1 MHTTAPTTRHHLAEP
16 RRHRPRRRAL
26 GASVAARASRLSD
39 ALLAHAQADDRPAP
53 DAGPL
58 ASGVGRGL
66 VRIDRRTLTWVVVG
80 VLAVAAVLA
89 FTGGPAEKLTDA
101 FERAASADLGWV
113 AAGVGFEALSFL
125 GYIVLFWL
133 VASRATEKVRFR
145 QSAEISLAGAA
156 ATRLL
161 PTAGLGGV
169 ALTLWALARSG
180 LKPRSAV
187 QTLLTF
193 LVLVYT
199 VFMGALAVAGIL
211 LATGV
216 AAGDGP
222 VVLMLVPAA
231 FGTAVIVTALVLA
244 RRRAT
249 VFAPAVRS
257 AIGVVGR
264 GDVRVLGAVAW
275 WGFDLALL
283 AAMFHAID
291 APPAAAVLVLA
302 YFTGAIAN
310 TIPLPGLVAGGTTG
324 MLLAFGVDAAVALP
338 AVLAYR
344 AVALWVPAALG
355 AFAIAGLRRTAI
367 GWAQER
373 RAAPALETATVTPF
387 PVDHP
392 LAERPAAAPPA
403 LRPVPIRRTTAAPCR
418 EPLAA

>member
-1 MHTTAPTTRHHLAEP
+1 MQPTAPTTANHLVES
-16 RRHRPRRRAL
+16 RRPRPRRRAL
-26 GASVAARASRLSD
+26 GSSVAARASRLSD
-39 ALLAHAQADDRPAP
+39 ALLAHAQADDGPAS

-66 VRIDRRTLTWVVVG
+66 VRIDRRTATWIVLG

-101 FERAASADLGWV
+101 FSRAAGADLGWV

-133 VASRATEKVRFR
+133 VAGHATEKVKLR

-169 ALTLWALARSG
+169 ALTLWALARTG
-180 LKPRSAV
+180 LQPRATV
-187 QTLLTF
+187 RTLLAF
-193 LVLVYT
+193 LVLVYA

-211 LATGV
+211 LAMGV

-222 VVLMLVPAA
+222 LVLMIVPAA
-231 FGTAVIVTALVLA
+231 FGTAVIVAALVLA

-257 AIGVVGR
+257 AVGVVRR
-264 GDVRVLGAVAW
+264 GDPRILGAFAW

-302 YFTGAIAN
+302 YFTGAIGN

-324 MLLAFGVDAAVALP
+324 VLLAFGVDAAVALP

-344 AVALWVPAALG
+344 AVALWLPAILG
-355 AFAIAGLRRTAI
+355 AFAIAGLRRTVG
-367 GWAQER
+367 GWAEER
-373 RAAPALETATVTPF
+373 RDRAE
-387 PVDHP
+387 P
-392 LAERPAAAPPA
+392 LASASPVGLPTVERPAAPPPA
-403 LRPVPIRRTTAAPCR
+403 LRPVAIRRVPAAPRR